1 MNTIKTVF
9 LAALLSAAAYGVYVG
24 VTGAPPNFGPRRRV
38 RDWEETAAN
47 SAEETDSAAPS
58 APLVSIGSEA
68 PLAASGLPAPSGGAP
83 PFSASVESELNAT
96 ATDVPPIGPGPP
108 ATVADSHPEQYT
120 SDHRYPSSPSQSD
133 SGASPARGVLGEPSA
148 PETHAPAA
156 EMAGGP
162 PAGYND
168 RASRE
173 ESHAE
178 FAGLM
183 QSVRTLLNENRMAE
197 AHLQLSEWYGDP
209 RFSPDENAQLTDLLD
224 RLAGT
229 VIYSREHLIE
239 RPYEVQPGDTLE
251 KIADDYEVPWQ
262 LLANINGIRDPRA
275 VRPGQMLKVLKGPF
289 DAYVNLSQFELVLYL
304 GNRYAGRFHIGIGR
318 DQETPEGKFMVER
331 KLTNPTYYGQPVI
344 DKDDPNNP
352 LGEYAIDLGQSIW
365 IHGTNDPQS
374 IGRADSRGCIRL
386 SDRDIKD
393 LFEILSAKSERT
405 AGSQVT
411 IRR

>member
-1 MNTIKTVF
+1 
-9 LAALLSAAAYGVYVG
+9 VG

-38 RDWEETAAN
+38 RDGEETTAN
-47 SAEETDSAAPS
+47 PADEIDSAIPS
-58 APLVSIGSEA
+58 APLVSIGNEA
-68 PLAASGLPAPSGGAP
+68 PPAGSGSPSPSAAP
-83 PFSASVESELNAT
+83 PFSGSAASELNAAPT
-96 ATDVPPIGPGPP
+96 GVPPIGAGP
-108 ATVADSHPEQYT
+108 TITDSHPDQFT
-120 SDHRYPSSPSQSD
+120 SDHRYPSSPSQPD
-133 SGASPARGVLGEPSA
+133 AGAAPAHGALGDPA
-148 PETHAPAA
+148 VPDAHAPAS

-162 PAGYND
+162 PAGFND
-168 RASRE
+168 PAPRE
-173 ESHAE
+173 DRHAE

-183 QSVRTLLNENRMAE
+183 QSVRTLLDENRLAE

-209 RFSPDENAQLTDLLD
+209 HFSPEENAQLTDMLD

-229 VIYSREHLIE
+229 VIYSREHLLE

-251 KIADDYEVPWQ
+251 KIADAYEVPWQ
-262 LLANINGIRDPRA
+262 LLANINGIRDART
-275 VRPGQMLKVLKGPF
+275 VRPGQTLKVLKGPF

-304 GNRYAGRFHIGIGR
+304 GNRYAGRFPIGIGR
-318 DQETPEGKFMVER
+318 DQETPEGKFVVER
-331 KLTNPTYYGQPVI
+331 KITNPTYYGQPVI

-386 SDRDIKD
+386 GERDIKD
-393 LFEILSAKSERT
+393 LSEILSAKSERT